1 MDSPI
6 SIDIQNINISP
17 MDDNDSSDDG
27 LSISSLLFSG
37 DSEQPGIST
46 NVTRKRKATK
56 HSETKYY
63 MAGPAPTM
71 LQKQRFVHIRPR
83 TVLQLQKLP
92 RNGRA
97 TPILD
102 IKSSNTFVPRIAKKF
117 PSLYKGSGQL
127 GINDVM
133 ICKSESYDDDV
144 DEEVLAKTPCGTEK
158 WDEKEVIAVICQAP
172 KDSGYS
178 GELVFDDGSRWTMA
192 AGTRGK
198 SFELTKTDT
207 ATGEKVVARWV
218 PAGTSRRS
226 SFHTP
231 VTKKAIGAAEMAKE
245 AKEAKPQKYNF
256 SLVDPTKRRHP
267 VMATLRQTGLV
278 VKDTYSPITDSPTN
292 SSSTL
297 AVDAVDAVDATVD
310 TGAQDSAVEAGP
322 SGYPSLSDPPVI
334 RTTVQQKLLIE
345 ISAMWLA
352 SRLGWCPWPDPTHIL
367 PTLASSSKSTPS
379 SKSAGR
385 QRSSTMTPSGSA
397 KHKRARSGTVG
408 SIAEGAVDDT
418 TTLEPNKG
426 SLSKRS
432 GNIFKRSSLNNGI
445 FQSDSEHSPPRLAP
459 KRSVSTGAAFM
470 AKQAEK
476 RASRPP
482 SEAGSRPG
490 STSVSRNN
498 SRPSSPKRACSM
510 DLLTSL
516 GRDVRHGEALSRGL
530 RKYQL
535 AEDDGR
541 NSVGAFGASPGIRRT
556 QSDFTTLERQGSVV
570 GSPHIK
576 IGADMVPEVTP
587 NPLLVAGQGEDAKM
601 GRRESSYIQK
611 STKVGTDDAPT
622 RSKSVPSKKSKPQG
636 LPSPE
641 RGPKKKVSKMK
652 LFIGLFSKT
661 QRRKNE
667 GVEEER
673 GRFQG

>member
-1 MDSPI
+1 
-6 SIDIQNINISP
+6 
-17 MDDNDSSDDG
+17 MDDYDSSDDG
-27 LSISSLLFSG
+27 MSISSSTFSG
-37 DSEQPGIST
+37 TTEFEAEPSRSG
-46 NVTRKRKATK
+46 NVRKKKATK
-56 HSETKYY
+56 HPETKYY

-102 IKSSNTFVPRIAKKF
+102 VKSSNTFVPRIAKKF

-133 ICKSESYDDDV
+133 ICKSENYDDETV
-144 DEEVLAKTPCGTEK
+144 DEDVEGGKKTPCGTEK

-178 GELVFDDGSRWTMA
+178 GELVFDDGSRWTMV

-198 SFELTKTDT
+198 SFELTSTNPT
-207 ATGEKVVARWV
+207 SGEKTIARWV

-226 SFHTP
+226 SFQTP

-245 AKEAKPQKYNF
+245 AKEAKSQKYNF

-278 VKDTYSPITDSPTN
+278 VKDTYSPITDSTTN

-297 AVDAVDAVDATVD
+297 AIDAAVDTS
-310 TGAQDSAVEAGP
+310 AQDSAVEAGP
-322 SGYPSLSDPPVI
+322 SDYPSLSHPPVI
-334 RTTVQQKLLIE
+334 RTTDQQKLLIE
-345 ISAMWLA
+345 LSAMWLA

-367 PTLASSSKSTPS
+367 PTLTSSSKSTPSS

-397 KHKRARSGTVG
+397 KHKRQRSGTVG
-408 SIAEGAVDDT
+408 SIAEGAVDEAT
-418 TTLEPNKG
+418 TMEPNKG

-432 GNIFKRSSLNNGI
+432 GNIFKRSSLNNGV
-445 FQSDSEHSPPRLAP
+445 FQSDSDHSPPRTGP

-516 GRDVRHGEALSRGL
+516 GRDVRHGEALTRGL

-535 AEDDGR
+535 GEDDGR
-541 NSVGAFGASPGIRRT
+541 NSLPSSPGFRRT
-556 QSDFTTLERQGSVV
+556 QSDFTTLDDHSALNI
-570 GSPHIK
+570 PHLK
-576 IGADMVPEVTP
+576 INKDPIVPIVTP
-587 NPLLVAGQGEDAKM
+587 NSLLGPATAAKM
-601 GRRESSYIQK
+601 SRRESSYVQK
-611 STKVGTDDAPT
+611 AKKEDGVPS
-622 RSKSVPSKKSKPQG
+622 RSKSVPSKKSKSQR
-636 LPSPE
+636 SERTE

-652 LFIGLFSKT
+652 LFIGIFSKT
-661 QRRKNE
+661 QRRKNKA
-667 GVEEER
+667 VEEER
-673 GRFQG
+673 GRYQG

>member
-1 MDSPI
+1 
-6 SIDIQNINISP
+6 

-27 LSISSLLFSG
+27 MSISSSSFDGATELENPSRPG
-37 DSEQPGIST
+37 DM
-46 NVTRKRKATK
+46 RKKKATK
-56 HSETKYY
+56 HTETKYY

-92 RNGRA
+92 KNGRV

-102 IKSSNTFVPRIAKKF
+102 VKSSNTFVPRIAKKF

-133 ICKSESYDDDV
+133 ICKSESYDDGV
-144 DEEVLAKTPCGTEK
+144 DEEVVAKTPCGTEK

-218 PAGTSRRS
+218 PAGASRRS

-231 VTKKAIGAAEMAKE
+231 ITKKAIGAAEMAKE
-245 AKEAKPQKYNF
+245 AKEAKSQKYNF

-267 VMATLRQTGLV
+267 VMATLRQTGLM
-278 VKDTYSPITDSPTN
+278 VKDTYSQITDSPTN

-297 AVDAVDAVDATVD
+297 DVDATVD
-310 TGAQDSAVEAGP
+310 AGAQDSAVEAGP
-322 SGYPSLSDPPVI
+322 SDYPSLSDPPVI
-334 RTTVQQKLLIE
+334 RTTDQQKLLIE

-352 SRLGWCPWPDPTHIL
+352 SRLGWCPWPDSTHML
-367 PTLASSSKSTPS
+367 PTLASSSKPTPS
-379 SKSAGR
+379 SSRLAGR

-408 SIAEGAVDDT
+408 SIAEGAVDEI
-418 TTLEPNKG
+418 TTLESNKG

-432 GNIFKRSSLNNGI
+432 GNIFKRGSLNNGV
-445 FQSDSEHSPPRLAP
+445 FQSDSEHSPPRSAL

-510 DLLTSL
+510 DLLTSF

-535 AEDDGR
+535 GEDDGR
-541 NSVGAFGASPGIRRT
+541 NSAGGLSASPVIKRT
-556 QSDFTTLERQGSVV
+556 QSDFTTLDRQRSAVR
-570 GSPHIK
+570 SPHIK
-576 IGADMVPEVTP
+576 IGADVVPEVTP
-587 NPLLVAGQGEDAKM
+587 NPLLNASQGEALKM
-601 GRRESSYIQK
+601 GRRESSYIQTSK
-611 STKVGTDDAPT
+611 KAETEDGPK
-622 RSKSVPSKKSKPQG
+622 RSKSVPSMKSKPRRS
-636 LPSPE
+636 PSPE

-652 LFIGLFSKT
+652 LFLGLFSKT

-667 GVEEER
+667 AVEEER

>member
-6 SIDIQNINISP
+6 DITRLNISSA
-17 MDDNDSSDDG
+17 MDDSSDDG
-27 LSISSLLFSG
+27 MSITSSTFSG
-37 DSEQPGIST
+37 TAEFEPEPSRSGDA
-46 NVTRKRKATK
+46 RKKKATK
-56 HSETKYY
+56 HPETKYY

-102 IKSSNTFVPRIAKKF
+102 VKSSNIFVPRIAKKF

-133 ICKSESYDDDV
+133 ICKSESYDDDG
-144 DEEVLAKTPCGTEK
+144 DEEVVAKTPCGTEK

-198 SFELTKTDT
+198 SFELTKTNT
-207 ATGEKVVARWV
+207 ATGDKVVARWV

-231 VTKKAIGAAEMAKE
+231 VMKMAVGAAEMAKE
-245 AKEAKPQKYNF
+245 AKEGKSQKYNF

-278 VKDTYSPITDSPTN
+278 VKDTYSPITDSPIN

-297 AVDAVDAVDATVD
+297 ALDATVD
-310 TGAQDSAVEAGP
+310 AGAQDSAVEAGP
-322 SGYPSLSDPPVI
+322 SDHPSLSDPPVI
-334 RTTVQQKLLIE
+334 RTTDRQKLLIE

-367 PTLASSSKSTPS
+367 PALASSSKSTLSS

-385 QRSSTMTPSGSA
+385 QSSSTMTPSGSA
-397 KHKRARSGTVG
+397 KHKRTRSGTVG
-408 SIAEGAVDDT
+408 SIAEGAVDET
-418 TTLEPNKG
+418 TTLESNKG

-432 GNIFKRSSLNNGI
+432 GNIFKRSSLNNGV
-445 FQSDSEHSPPRLAP
+445 FQADNEHSPPRSAP

-530 RKYQL
+530 RKYEL
-535 AEDDGR
+535 GEDDGR
-541 NSVGAFGASPGIRRT
+541 NSAGGFGSSPGIRRT
-556 QSDFTTLERQGSVV
+556 QSEFTTLDGQGSVV
-570 GSPHIK
+570 ESLHIK
-576 IGADMVPEVTP
+576 IGADIVPEVTP
-587 NPLLVAGQGEDAKM
+587 DSLLVAGQGDAAKM

-611 STKVGTDDAPT
+611 TKKAETDYAPR
-622 RSKSVPSKKSKPQG
+622 RSKSVPSKKSKP
-636 LPSPE
+636 LRSSSPE

-652 LFIGLFSKT
+652 QFIGLFSKR
-661 QRRKNE
+661 QRRKNKAME
-667 GVEEER
+667 VER

>member
-1 MDSPI
+1 MSA
-6 SIDIQNINISP
+6 SIH
-17 MDDNDSSDDG
+17 DDNDSSDDG
-27 LSISSLLFSG
+27 KSISSSLFSG
-37 DSEQPGIST
+37 SSEYPST
-46 NVTRKRKATK
+46 SNIRQKRKATK
-56 HSETKYY
+56 HPETKYY

-92 RNGRA
+92 KNGRA

-102 IKSSNTFVPRIAKKF
+102 VKSSTTFVPRIAKKF

-144 DEEVLAKTPCGTEK
+144 DEEVVTKTPCGTEK

-178 GELVFDDGSRWTMA
+178 GELVFDDGMRWTMA

-198 SFELTKTDT
+198 SFELTSTNPT
-207 ATGEKVVARWV
+207 TNEKIIARWV

-226 SFHTP
+226 SSQTA

-245 AKEAKPQKYNF
+245 AKEAKSQKYNF

-267 VMATLRQTGLV
+267 IMATLRQTGLL

-297 AVDAVDAVDATVD
+297 AVDTAVDTS
-310 TGAQDSAVEAGP
+310 AQDSAVEAGP
-322 SGYPSLSDPPVI
+322 SDYPSLTDPPVI
-334 RTTVQQKLLIE
+334 RTTDQQKLLIE
-345 ISAMWLA
+345 VSAMWLA

-379 SKSAGR
+379 GSKSAGR

-397 KHKRARSGTVG
+397 KHKRQRSGTVN
-408 SIAEGAVDDT
+408 SIAEGEVDET
-418 TTLEPNKG
+418 TTESNKG

-432 GNIFKRSSLNNGI
+432 GNIFKRSSLNNGV
-445 FQSDSEHSPPRLAP
+445 FQSESEHSPPRTAP

-470 AKQAEK
+470 QKQAEK

-482 SEAGSRPG
+482 SETGSRPG
-490 STSVSRNN
+490 STTASRSN
-498 SRPSSPKRACSM
+498 SRPSSPKRSCSV
-510 DLLTSL
+510 DLFIAF
-516 GRDVRHGEALSRGL
+516 GRDVRHGEALTRGL

-535 AEDDGR
+535 SEDDGR
-541 NSVGAFGASPGIRRT
+541 NSLPASPGVRRT
-556 QSDFTTLERQGSVV
+556 QSDFTTLDGHTSTLN
-570 GSPHIK
+570 SPHLK
-576 IGADMVPEVTP
+576 INEEPIVPIVTP
-587 NPLLVAGQGEDAKM
+587 NPLLGATADPAKM
-601 GRRESSYIQK
+601 DGRGSSYVQK
-611 STKVGTDDAPT
+611 SKKAGNDDAPK
-622 RSKSVPSKKSKPQG
+622 RSKSVPSKKSKPAG
-636 LPSPE
+636 SDSEE
-641 RGPKKKVSKMK
+641 RGREGMVKKKVSKMK
-652 LFIGLFSKT
+652 LFIGLFSSK

-667 GVEEER
+667 AVEEER

>member
-1 MDSPI
+1 MTTSVQDDS
-6 SIDIQNINISP
+6 
-17 MDDNDSSDDG
+17 DSGDDG
-27 LSISSLLFSG
+27 MSITSSLFSAS
-37 DSEQPGIST
+37 SEQPGTST
-46 NVTRKRKATK
+46 NASRKKKAQK
-56 HSETKYY
+56 HPETKYY

-71 LQKQRFVHIRPR
+71 IQKQRLVHIRPHLL
-83 TVLQLQKLP
+83 LQLQRLP
-92 RNGRA
+92 SNGRA

-102 IKSSNTFVPRIAKKF
+102 VKSSNTFVPRIAKKF

-133 ICKSESYDDDV
+133 ICKSESYDDDTV
-144 DEEVLAKTPCGTEK
+144 DEEAQKTPCGTEK

-178 GELVFDDGSRWTMA
+178 GELVFDDASRWTMA

-198 SFELTKTDT
+198 SFELTSTNPT
-207 ATGEKVVARWV
+207 TGEKTIARWV

-226 SFHTP
+226 SFQTP

-245 AKEAKPQKYNF
+245 AREAKSQKYNF
-256 SLVDPTKRRHP
+256 SLVDPSKRRHP

-278 VKDTYSPITDSPTN
+278 IKDTYSPITDSPTN

-297 AVDAVDAVDATVD
+297 AVDATVD
-310 TGAQDSAVEAGP
+310 TSSQDSAVEAGP
-322 SGYPSLSDPPVI
+322 SDYPSLTDPPVI
-334 RTTVQQKLLIE
+334 RTTDQQKLLIE

-367 PTLASSSKSTPS
+367 PTLSTPSS

-408 SIAEGAVDDT
+408 SIAEGAVDET
-418 TTLEPNKG
+418 TTAEGNKG
-426 SLSKRS
+426 SLTKRS
-432 GNIFKRSSLNNGI
+432 GNIFKRSSLNNGV
-445 FQSDSEHSPPRLAP
+445 FQSDSEHSPPRSGP

-490 STSVSRNN
+490 STTVSRNN
-498 SRPSSPKRACSM
+498 SRPSSPKRSCSVDM
-510 DLLTSL
+510 LTAF
-516 GRDVRHGEALSRGL
+516 GRDVRHGEALTRGL

-535 AEDDGR
+535 GEGDGR
-541 NSVGAFGASPGIRRT
+541 TSLPTSAGIRRT
-556 QSDFTTLERQGSVV
+556 QSDFTTLDGPSSALN
-570 GSPHIK
+570 SPHIK
-576 IGADMVPEVTP
+576 IGADIVPEVTP
-587 NPLLVAGQGEDAKM
+587 NPWLGAQAEPSKM
-601 GRRESSYIQK
+601 GRRVSSYVQK
-611 STKVGTDDAPT
+611 AEKNEDEKVK
-622 RSKSVPSKKSKPQG
+622 RSKSVPSKKSKAARSD
-636 LPSPE
+636 SPE
-641 RGPKKKVSKMK
+641 IPGTGAAKKKVSKMK
-652 LFIGLFSKT
+652 LFIGLFSRT

-667 GVEEER
+667 EAE
-673 GRFQG
+673 GRMVKFQG